1 MGIIDRGNGE
11 LRTSKFTVVMAL
23 VLSGIFAAFCIWQ
36 APGWLRGPLT
46 PAEVERHLGQIEQ
59 HLAMPAD
66 MKNEVVARLRT
77 WALADDGRPVY
88 MLNLMRYYPQLR
100 QFEGAPAFAGT
111 PLQANEYYEQQVMPL
126 VLSGGIYPLFA
137 GTAQGANLIEHA
149 AELDNWSRVLIV
161 RYPSRRAVLELFS
174 SPAYAPFE
182 PYKIMALRVVLTP
195 LDGEIVAADLRWVLG
210 AALLI
215 VFLAV
220 GWLRAARRAALA
232 RQP

>member
-1 MGIIDRGNGE
+1 
-11 LRTSKFTVVMAL
+11 MAL
-23 VLSGIFAAFCIWQ
+23 VLSTIFAAFCTWQ
-36 APGWLRGPLT
+36 APGWLRGPLN
-46 PAEVERHLGQIEQ
+46 PAEVEGHLRQIEQ

-111 PLQANEYYEQQVMPL
+111 PLQANEYYEQEVMPL
-126 VLSGGIYPLFA
+126 VLSGGIYPLFG

-149 AELDNWSRVLIV
+149 A
-161 RYPSRRAVLELFS
+161 
-174 SPAYAPFE
+174 
-182 PYKIMALRVVLTP
+182 
-195 LDGEIVAADLRWVLG
+195 DLRWVLG
-210 AALLI
+210 AALL
-215 VFLAV
+215 VLFLAV

>member
-1 MGIIDRGNGE
+1 M
-11 LRTSKFTVVMAL
+11 RTSKFMGAMAL
-23 VLSGIFAAFCIWQ
+23 VLSAIFAGFWTWQ

-46 PAEVERHLGQIEQ
+46 SAQVEGYLGQIEQ
-59 HLAMPAD
+59 HLTMPAE
-66 MKNEVVARLRT
+66 MKHQVVARLRA

-100 QFEGAPAFAGT
+100 EFPGAPAFTGT
-111 PLQANEYYEQQVMPL
+111 PVQANEYYERQVMPL
-126 VLSGGIYPLFA
+126 VLSAGIYPLFA
-137 GTAQGANLIEHA
+137 GAAQGANLVEHT

-195 LDGEIVAADLRWVLG
+195 LGGEIVAADLRWVLG

-220 GWLRAARRAALA
+220 GWLRAALR
-232 RQP
+232 